1 MAHWLMKSEPESY
14 GWDDL
19 VRDGGTEWD
28 GVRNNA
34 ARLHLKA
41 MKPGDEAFFYHSMS
55 DKAVVGIMRVTRG
68 AEPDPKDAGL
78 GQGPGRAGA
87 AAARPVTLAEIKAE
101 PRLAKMELIRQSR
114 LSVAPVR
121 DEEWKVIWRW
131 PADRRAAA
139 RAAPFDIGPRRQLHA
154 GLEPR
159 HDLPDVRVGQA
170 VAPRRHAG
178 HLDPV
183 LDDPEQFPRLP
194 LVRGVEQVGRLR
206 LQAADPCCAATAD
219 GAVAGDAV
227 RFVGAE
233 AGEDLRHR

>member
-68 AEPDPKDAGL
+68 AEPDPKAPEWVRVRVEPVKQL
-78 GQGPGRAGA
+78 AQA
-87 AAARPVTLAEIKAE
+87 VTLAAIKAE
-101 PRLAKMELIRQSR
+101 PSLAQMELIRQSR

-121 DEEWKVIWRW
+121 NEEWAKVIAMGGNKR
-131 PADRRAAA
+131 
-139 RAAPFDIGPRRQLHA
+139 
-154 GLEPR
+154 
-159 HDLPDVRVGQA
+159 
-170 VAPRRHAG
+170 
-178 HLDPV
+178 
-183 LDDPEQFPRLP
+183 
-194 LVRGVEQVGRLR
+194 
-206 LQAADPCCAATAD
+206 
-219 GAVAGDAV
+219 
-227 RFVGAE
+227 
-233 AGEDLRHR
+233 